1 MRQNVIFQEIH
12 KIGDF
17 TGKICDLV
25 MISETNVSDALFS
38 YCGCY
43 CCCCYCCCYF
53 CCALKTA
60 K

>member
-12 KIGDF
+12 KIGVF

-43 CCCCYCCCYF
+43 CCCYF